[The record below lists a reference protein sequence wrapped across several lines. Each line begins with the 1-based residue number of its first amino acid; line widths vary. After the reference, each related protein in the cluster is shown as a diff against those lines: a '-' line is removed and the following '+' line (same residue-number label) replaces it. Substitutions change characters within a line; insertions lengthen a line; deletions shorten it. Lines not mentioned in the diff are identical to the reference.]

1 MTQSPR
7 HWTATLACLG
17 PVGHLPKAPGT
28 WGSAVAIPAAVV
40 LMLFLSPWMMCLVA
54 AGLVFFAVWCCGQA
68 EKVLGAHDP
77 GCVVLDE
84 CVAVL
89 CCYLGPMLVF
99 PHIAEWVRQMDQIL
113 NLKVLILHASVFALF
128 RLFDIWK
135 PWPVSV
141 SQNLPKGWGV
151 VIDDV
156 LAAVYVNLILIAAIS
171 LI

>member
-1 MTQSPR
+1 
-7 HWTATLACLG
+7 
-17 PVGHLPKAPGT
+17 
-28 WGSAVAIPAAVV
+28 
-40 LMLFLSPWMMCLVA
+40 
-54 AGLVFFAVWCCGQA
+54 
-68 EKVLGAHDP
+68 
-77 GCVVLDE
+77 
-84 CVAVL
+84 
-89 CCYLGPMLVF
+89 MLVF